1 MATVGL
7 SSRRSSPDTGTSA
20 ATAAPSRPIPWVAP
34 LLYLAV
40 LLSGLTAAAHNG
52 SLATA
57 RTATF
62 VAGLLLLLL
71 LERTPLSPPRSAA
84 LLGARLV
91 LIVAV
96 AALDDSGLSRAL
108 LVLVPFT
115 AYFVFGRTAALALA
129 GGCVAAVLALYT
141 LDDPSWYADPAYV
154 SDLLMLLIGLVLALS
169 MAAVAIGEQQGRA
182 RLEEYAARI
191 ADLSATDERNRLA
204 RDIHDSLGHHLTAV
218 AVQLEKAA
226 AFRGHDPD
234 AADQAVA
241 DARHSAGRALEDV
254 RTSVRAL
261 RDDRA
266 APLALPTALAD
277 LVRQLDDGRVEV
289 SLRIDGEPYA
299 GHGPATAVLT
309 TLYRAAQEAL
319 TNVRRHADARQVSV
333 VLTFGADSARLVV
346 ADDGRGF
353 RPGAVTGF
361 GLLGI
366 QERTRLVGGTVE
378 VDSAPGSGTRITV
391 EVPRTGPEP
400 AV

>member
-1 MATVGL
+1 M
-7 SSRRSSPDTGTSA
+7 
-20 ATAAPSRPIPWVAP
+20 ATAAWRGTGMDIGAASRPLPWVAP

-40 LLSGLTAAAHNG
+40 LLAGLTAAAHNT

-57 RTATF
+57 RTAAF

-71 LERTPLSPPRSAA
+71 LERKPVRPPLA
-84 LLGARLV
+84 LLAARLV

-96 AALDDSGLSRAL
+96 AALDGSGLSRAL

-115 AYFVFGRTAALALA
+115 AYFAFGLVTALALA
-129 GGCVAAVLALYT
+129 GGCTAVVLVLYT
-141 LDDPSWYADPAYV
+141 LSDPAWYADPAYV

-169 MAAVAIGEQQGRA
+169 MAAVAIGEQRGRA

-191 ADLSATDERNRLA
+191 AELSATNERNRLA
-204 RDIHDSLGHHLTAV
+204 RDIHDSLGHHLTAI

-226 AFRGHDPD
+226 AFRDHDPD

-241 DARHSAGRALEDV
+241 DARCSAGRALDDV

-261 RDDRA
+261 RADRA
-266 APLALPTALAD
+266 APFPLPSALAD
-277 LVRQLDDGRVEV
+277 LVRELDDGRIEV
-289 SLRIDGEPYA
+289 SLQIEGEPYDA
-299 GHGPATAVLT
+299 LGPDETALT

-319 TNVRRHADARQVSV
+319 TNVRRHADARHVTV
-333 VLTFGADSARLVV
+333 VLTFGTDSARLVV

-353 RPGAVTGF
+353 RPGAVTASQGF

-366 QERTRLVGGTVE
+366 QERTRLVGGTVGI
-378 VDSAPGSGTRITV
+378 DSAPGAGTRITV
-391 EVPRTGPEP
+391 EIPRAVPETG
-400 AV
+400 A

>member
-1 MATVGL
+1 MATPGL
-7 SSRRSSPDTGTSA
+7 SARRTSPGTDSA
-20 ATAAPSRPIPWVAP
+20 PGAPPRPVPWVAP

-40 LLSGLTAAAHNG
+40 LLAGLTAAAHNG

-57 RTATF
+57 PTAAF

-71 LERTPLSPPRSAA
+71 LERIPVPSRSLA
-84 LLGARLV
+84 LLGARLG

-96 AALDDSGLSRAL
+96 TALDDSGLSRAL

-115 AYFVFGRTAALALA
+115 AYFAFGRTAALALA
-129 GGCVAAVLALYT
+129 GGCVAVVLALYT
-141 LDDPSWYADPAYV
+141 LSDPAWYADPAYV
-154 SDLLMLLIGLVLALS
+154 SDLLMLLIGLVLALA

-191 ADLSATDERNRLA
+191 AELSATAERNRLA

-241 DARHSAGRALEDV
+241 DARHSADRALEDV

-261 RDDRA
+261 RDDRS
-266 APLALPTALAD
+266 APLPLPSALAD
-277 LVRQLDDGRVEV
+277 LVRQLDDGRIEV
-289 SLRIDGEPYA
+289 SLRVDGEPYD
-299 GHGPATAVLT
+299 GPAGPALT

-319 TNVRRHADARQVSV
+319 TNVRRHADARRVSV

-378 VDSAPGSGTRITV
+378 IDSAPGAGTRITV
-391 EVPRTGPEP
+391 EVPRTGTETD
-400 AV
+400 A

>member
-1 MATVGL
+1 MATLGL
-7 SSRRSSPDTGTSA
+7 SARRTSPGTGSA
-20 ATAAPSRPIPWVAP
+20 PGASPRPVPWVAP

-40 LLSGLTAAAHNG
+40 LLAGLTAAAHNG

-57 RTATF
+57 PTGAF

-71 LERTPLSPPRSAA
+71 LERIPVPPRSLA
-84 LLGARLV
+84 LLGARLG

-96 AALDDSGLSRAL
+96 TALDDSGLSRAL

-115 AYFVFGRTAALALA
+115 ACFAFGRTTALALA
-129 GGCVAAVLALYT
+129 GGCVAVVLALYT
-141 LDDPSWYADPAYV
+141 LSDPAWYADPAYV
-154 SDLLMLLIGLVLALS
+154 SDLLMLLIGLVLALA
-169 MAAVAIGEQQGRA
+169 MAAVAIGEQRGRA

-191 ADLSATDERNRLA
+191 AELSATAERNRLA

-234 AADQAVA
+234 AADQAVV

-261 RDDRA
+261 RDDRS
-266 APLALPTALAD
+266 APLPLPSALAD

-289 SLRIDGEPYA
+289 TLRIDGEPYD
-299 GHGPATAVLT
+299 GHGPAGAALT

-319 TNVRRHADARQVSV
+319 TNVRRHADARHARV

-346 ADDGRGF
+346 TDDGRGF

-378 VDSAPGSGTRITV
+378 VDSAPGAGTRITV
-391 EVPRTGPEP
+391 EVPRTGREP
-400 AV
+400 DA